1 MKRKSLVTSAGFLAA
16 FVLWTILVC
25 VVDLRPVG
33 PNESS
38 LGLAGINQFIH
49 GLTGVNFK
57 LYNLTDW
64 LGLVPVAVC
73 IGFGALGVSQWVTRK
88 RIRKVDFSILL
99 LGGFYIVTVAVYLLF
114 EEWIINYRPVLINGV
129 LEASYPSSTTMLTLC
144 VMTTAQ
150 MQLKTR
156 IPNKTISRMVG
167 IAIKAFTGFMVIGRF
182 LSGVHWFSDIVAGCL
197 LSAGLVMLYR
207 FGTEWEES
215 HDEICKE

>member
-1 MKRKSLVTSAGFLAA
+1 MKRKSFLAAVGFLAA
-16 FVLWTILVC
+16 FVLWTILAC
-25 VVDLRPVG
+25 VVDVRPVG

-38 LGLAGINQFIH
+38 VGLAGINQLIH

-64 LGLVPVAVC
+64 LGLVAIAVC
-73 IGFGALGVSQWVTRK
+73 MGFGVLGLSQWVARK
-88 RIRKVDFSILL
+88 SIRKVDFSILL
-99 LGGFYIVTVAVYLLF
+99 LGGFYIVTIVVYLLF
-114 EEWIINYRPVLINGV
+114 EEWVINYRPVLINGV

-150 MQLKTR
+150 MQMKKR
-156 IPNKTISRMVG
+156 IPNKTISRMVS

-182 LSGVHWFSDIVAGCL
+182 FSGVHWFSDIVGGWL
-197 LSAGLVMLYR
+197 LSAGLVMMYR
-207 FGTEWEES
+207 FGCEWEER